1 LERVA
6 EIFEVKEHEFKG
18 LRARF
23 VPDAD
28 TDPYTVLGLT
38 PDMAFDEMRKAW
50 RKLVRENHPDAM
62 IARGIPEEAVVL
74 AEKRMSDIN
83 RAWDDI
89 RKEHA

>member
-1 LERVA
+1 
-6 EIFEVKEHEFKG
+6 
-18 LRARF
+18 
-23 VPDAD
+23 
-28 TDPYTVLGLT
+28 
-38 PDMAFDEMRKAW
+38 MAFDEMRKAW

-62 IARGIPEEAVVL
+62 IARGIPEEAVML